1 MKSVRHPK
9 KLFLIDSLGALLTA
23 FLLFVVVRNFN
34 EYFGLPKI
42 ILTYISAIALLLSVY
57 SISCFYFIK
66 SNWTF
71 FIRIIAYANILYCVL
86 ISILLLRHHSTLTVL
101 GLTYFLIEIAIICG
115 LAYMELNAAHVSEK
129 V

>member
-42 ILTYISAIALLLSVY
+42 ILTYLSAIALLLSIY
-57 SISCFYFIK
+57 SISCFCFIK
-66 SNWTF
+66 SNWKDN
-71 FIRIIAYANILYCVL
+71 IRIIAYANILYCVL
-86 ISILLLRHHSTLTVL
+86 ISILLLRYHSTLTVF

-115 LAYMELNAAHVSEK
+115 LAYMELKAAHVSEK